1 MDYERF
7 GICTTIVIL
16 AIVLGAAGISS
27 NVELNIEN
35 PLSDYNPNGAQTKSI
50 EQIKAEN
57 MAENLDVLKKYCEAF
72 NINC

>member
-7 GICTTIVIL
+7 GICATIVIL
-16 AIVLGAAGISS
+16 AIVLGAAGIAS

-35 PLSDYNPNGAQTKSI
+35 PLADYNPNGAQTKSI

-57 MAENLDVLKKYCEAF
+57 MAENLDALKKYCEAF
-72 NINC
+72 DINC

>member
-50 EQIKAEN
+50 DQIKADN
-57 MAENLDVLKKYCEAF
+57 IAENREVIQKYCEALD
-72 NINC
+72 IDC